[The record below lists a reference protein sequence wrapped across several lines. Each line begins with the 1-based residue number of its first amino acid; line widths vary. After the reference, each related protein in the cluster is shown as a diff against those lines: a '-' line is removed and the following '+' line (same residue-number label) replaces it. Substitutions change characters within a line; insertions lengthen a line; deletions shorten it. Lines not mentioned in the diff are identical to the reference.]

1 MHSQLTFSTE
11 CLDVFTG
18 SRTDQQLQLTHPL
31 EQKHFLVY
39 HVFTYSLR
47 PPLFSLKI
55 IFQKISFQELSFFFF
70 FGGGYPWRLHESQ
83 NTLVS
88 TLKPSKVKCQRSV
101 QSTLK
106 AMVETSKG
114 TTQRQ
119 VWCCWICRSDCPG
132 SSLGTKHP
140 PPLWPWGRLLTTN
153 FSFSHLE
160 NR

>member
-1 MHSQLTFSTE
+1 MLRRLHWKPHRPAVAAHSP
-11 CLDVFTG
+11 TG
-18 SRTDQQLQLTHPL
+18 AEALPGISC
-31 EQKHFLVY
+31 FY
-39 HVFTYSLR
+39 
-47 PPLFSLKI
+47 LFS
-55 IFQKISFQELSFFFF
+55 QASFVLSKNHLSKNKLPGTEFFFFF